1 MATSPYFMNFH
12 SNTLEF
18 EDYDLSKISS
28 LSQSFPFQQTQS
40 GEYNQSVVEC
50 YERSSDSPQVNPSYM
65 ENMANSTHSKEKET
79 IVHPTKQVT
88 HKVIEK
94 KRRRE
99 MNDLY
104 SQLRSLLPHESLRG
118 KRSISDQLL
127 EAVNYVRHLEQ
138 QIRDLTKQKDNRN
151 IGSVFSRAL
160 EVSVTLEFNK
170 SGEGFPCVKTKLVG
184 SASIQISINA
194 FKSPVALS
202 GLLLVLEEAG
212 LEIVTAASFAT
223 SERFFHVVYTKV
235 ANPNPNNID
244 ELCVKLRHLIMER
257 KSQDGDADKS

>member
-170 SGEGFPCVKTKLVG
+170 S
-184 SASIQISINA
+184 
-194 FKSPVALS
+194 
-202 GLLLVLEEAG
+202 EEAG